1 LVHHTLNT
9 GAHSNHKVTRCQFR
23 QETHRTG

>member
-9 GAHSNHKVTRCQFR
+9 GAHSNHRVTWCQFW
-23 QETHRTG
+23 QETGRTG